1 MPISSSSENM
11 WFRWIALKKTGLG
24 CVLSR
29 ILFICAIDHRIKNTR
44 AHQMSHQPSSWGW
57 RFRQRVLWYHMS
69 EKKTISSELEWKK
82 GSGGCCSLS
91 VYLRLFSAH
100 AASSECSQEQHC
112 VRAPPS
118 LRRLR
123 RDVRINKS
131 FDWPGWWLRTRR
143 VLTAVLIILSC
154 PEEGLWR

>member
-11 WFRWIALKKTGLG
+11 WLRLIGFKKTGLG

-29 ILFICAIDHRIKNTR
+29 ILFICAIDHRIKTHAR
-44 AHQMSHQPSSWGW
+44 IKCHISLV
-57 RFRQRVLWYHMS
+57 RVAGDSASASFDTTWV
-69 EKKTISSELEWKK
+69 KKTISSELEWKK

-91 VYLRLFSAH
+91 VCLRLFSAH

-143 VLTAVLIILSC
+143 VLTAALIILSC
-154 PEEGLWR
+154 PEEGMWR